1 MIEHDE
7 LTVIPNI
14 KDPSKSTIHYKMGV
28 SSCKERIA
36 LIWIDQYVDRQENI
50 YYQEELKK
58 NSEIKLVCIKN
69 VDLAIRLF
77 KKLNFRRIIII
88 VSGSLYQEFFQKFKS
103 NLSQLAIVP
112 KIIIF
117 TSSVTKMKEKYGA
130 ILPLYHPFYNSHGIV
145 SNFDNLKEEL
155 LFKISYNDYIMPS
168 QYKRLERIRDSE
180 KFVFEYIRD
189 KNQLIL
195 PLFFS
200 LYTSVPNDYQIQYF
214 NKLIISNFGKNPEI
228 SSLFSQIND
237 VKQIPM
243 EILSKFWI
251 KAYTA
256 ETDFYKKMNQRL
268 MQNKNKEFITYI
280 QVLYAGVIT
289 KALRPKNGIMLY
301 RGGIISKKEY
311 KLIDKLNNKRVYGL
325 PGVIVYIRSFVS
337 FTDNKDV
344 AIQYKEQ
351 KKYQINNEQMH
362 GLFVIQNPINE
373 NFCNSCA
380 YINEY
385 SFYQD
390 ESETLFFPF
399 SCFEITSIKSDGKN
413 EFIIYLN
420 YLGKYANLFKGED
433 PKDLVERVPQQSTYA
448 QDILNAK
455 IIKSNIKPPKWFLG
469 IENKLQ
475 QNKINNF
482 NPNIQNSKI
491 NMQNQ
496 KNQIT
501 SNIHI
506 NQQQINNNIFQK
518 SHSHNINAPTPKLQN
533 KMKVDK
539 TLNKILD
546 SLNIEDEVEFF
557 DEINNISE
565 LEDNYNIIEDQNL
578 ESQSDELINQ
588 IIMDGG
594 MKIDENFENIPFGI
608 FANPEELNNQSWKN
622 NIHI

>member
-1 MIEHDE
+1 
-7 LTVIPNI
+7 
-14 KDPSKSTIHYKMGV
+14 MGA

-36 LIWIDQYVDRQENI
+36 LIWIDQYVDSQENI

-373 NFCNSCA
+373 DFCNSCA

-433 PKDLVERVPQQSTYA
+433 PKDLVERVPQKSTYA

>member
-1 MIEHDE
+1 
-7 LTVIPNI
+7 
-14 KDPSKSTIHYKMGV
+14 MGA

-36 LIWIDQYVDRQENI
+36 LIWIDQYVDSQENI

-373 NFCNSCA
+373 DFCNSCA

-491 NMQNQ
+491 NMQNK

-557 DEINNISE
+557 DEINNISK
-565 LEDNYNIIEDQNL
+565 LEDSYNIIEDQNL

>member
-1 MIEHDE
+1 MGASS
-7 LTVIPNI
+7 
-14 KDPSKSTIHYKMGV
+14 SKEK
-28 SSCKERIA
+28 IA
-36 LIWIDQYVDRQENI
+36 FIWIDQYVDSQENLS
-50 YYQEELKK
+50 YQEELKK
-58 NSEIKLVCIKN
+58 NSEIKLVCFKD

-77 KKLNFRRIIII
+77 RKLNFRRIIIL

-117 TSSVTKMKEKYGA
+117 TSSVTKMKEKYGN

-145 SNFDNLKEEL
+145 SNFDNLKEIL
-155 LFKISYNDYIMPS
+155 LFKISFNDYISPS

-200 LYTSVPNDYQIQYF
+200 LYTSVPNDDQIQYF

-256 ETDFYKKMNQRL
+256 ETDFYKKMNERL

-289 KALRPKNGIMLY
+289 KALRPKCGIMLY

-311 KLIDKLNNKRVYGL
+311 KLIEILNNKRVYGL
-325 PGVIVYIRSFVS
+325 PGVIVYVRSFVS

-351 KKYQINNEQMH
+351 KKYQINNEQMY

-390 ESETLFFPF
+390 ESESLFFPF

-420 YLGKYANLFKGED
+420 YLGKYASLFKDED
-433 PKDLVERVPQQSTYA
+433 PKDLVERVPQQSTFA

-455 IIKSNIKPPKWFLG
+455 IIKSNIKPPKWFIGL
-469 IENKLQ
+469 ENKVQ

-482 NPNIQNSKI
+482 NPNIQNPKI
-491 NMQNQ
+491 SMQNQ
-496 KNQIT
+496 KNQIK
-501 SNIHI
+501 NNQMNQNVLI
-506 NQQQINNNIFQK
+506 NQQKINNNMFQK
-518 SHSHNINAPTPKLQN
+518 SHSHDINAPVPKLQN
-533 KMKVDK
+533 KIKK
-539 TLNKILD
+539 NENLNKIFD
-546 SLNIEDEVEFF
+546 SLNIEDEGEDELF
-557 DEINNISE
+557 DEFENLDENNEILE
-565 LEDNYNIIEDQNL
+565 LEDNYDIIEDKNID
-578 ESQSDELINQ
+578 SQADELIKQ
-588 IIMDGG
+588 IINPEG
-594 MKIDENFENIPFGI
+594 MKLSNDYDNIPIGKMVSSG
-608 FANPEELNNQSWKN
+608 ELNKQNWN
-622 NIHI
+622 NIKQ